1 MTSILKVDTLQ
12 TAAGAA
18 PTAGSLGLASGSV
31 VKVTRLQTTA
41 ETANN
46 SQSYV
51 TVWDA
56 SYTPILPNSRIIF
69 HWTLRWRCSHSGGAE
84 KRFFYLLNVNGSEA
98 WATGYNGLY
107 TYTGDGNWLKA
118 DYTSSYEY
126 TNTTGSSVALQF
138 RGKNID
144 SASSLVFNDD
154 AGDASILTITELVT

>member
-1 MTSILKVDTLQ
+1 MTSIIKVDQIQ
-12 TAAGAA
+12 TPSGGT

-154 AGDASILTITELVT
+154 AGDTSILTITELVT

>member
-1 MTSILKVDTLQ
+1 MTSIIKVDQIQ
-12 TAAGAA
+12 TPSGGT

-107 TYTGDGNWLKA
+107 TYTGDGNSLKA
-118 DYTSSYEY
+118 DYTRSYEY

-144 SASSLVFNDD
+144 SASSLVINDD
-154 AGDASILTITELVT
+154 AGDTSILTITELVT

>member
-1 MTSILKVDTLQ
+1 MTSIIKVDQIQ
-12 TAAGAA
+12 TPSGGT

-41 ETANN
+41 ETVNS
-46 SQSYV
+46 SQSYA

-69 HWTLRWRCSHSGGAE
+69 HWTLRWRCAHSGGAE

-118 DYTSSYEY
+118 DYTNSYEY

-154 AGDASILTITELVT
+154 AGDTSILTITELVT

>member
-1 MTSILKVDTLQ
+1 MTSIIKVDQIQ
-12 TAAGAA
+12 TPSGGT

-41 ETANN
+41 ETENN

-56 SYTPILPNSRIIF
+56 SYTPILPNSRIIL
-69 HWTLRWRCSHSGGAE
+69 HWTLSWRCNHSGGAE
-84 KRFFYLLNVNGSEA
+84 KRFFYLLNINGSEA
-98 WATGYNGLY
+98 CSRGYNGLY
-107 TYTGDGNWLKA
+107 TYTGDGNWNKA

-144 SASSLVFNDD
+144 SASSLVFNDLAD
-154 AGDASILTITELVT
+154 DTSVLTITELVT

>member
-1 MTSILKVDTLQ
+1 MTSIIKVDTLQ

-31 VKVTRLQTTA
+31 VKVTRLQTST
-41 ETANN
+41 ETVNN

-69 HWTLRWRCSHSGGAE
+69 HWTLRWRCTHSGGAE
-84 KRFFYLLNVNGSEA
+84 KRFDYLLNVNGSQA
-98 WATGYNGLY
+98 YVNIYNGLY
-107 TYTGDGNWLKA
+107 TYTGDGNWNKA

-126 TNTTGSSVALQF
+126 TNTTGNSVALQF

-144 SASSLVFNDD
+144 SASSLVFNDEP
-154 AGDASILTITELVT
+154 GDIGVLTITELVT

>member
-1 MTSILKVDTLQ
+1 MTSIIKVDQIQ
-12 TAAGAA
+12 TPSGGT

-31 VKVTRLQTTA
+31 VKVTRLQTST
-41 ETANN
+41 ETTNN

-69 HWTLRWRCSHSGGAE
+69 HWTLSWRCSHSGGAE

-144 SASSLVFNDD
+144 SASSLVFNDL

>member
-1 MTSILKVDTLQ
+1 MTSIIKVDTLQ
-12 TAAGAA
+12 TSSGGT

-41 ETANN
+41 ETENS

-98 WATGYNGLY
+98 WATGYNGIY
-107 TYTGDGNWLKA
+107 SYTGDGEWNKA

-126 TNTTGSSVALQF
+126 TNTTGNSVALQF

-144 SASSLVFNDD
+144 SASNLVFNDD
-154 AGDASILTITELVT
+154 AGDTSVLTITELVT